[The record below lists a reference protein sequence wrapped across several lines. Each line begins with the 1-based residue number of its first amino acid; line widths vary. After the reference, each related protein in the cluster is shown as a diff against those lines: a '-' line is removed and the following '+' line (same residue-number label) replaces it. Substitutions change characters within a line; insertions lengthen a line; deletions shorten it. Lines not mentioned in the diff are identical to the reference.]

1 MSPATRTRAEGRV
14 RWHRGQSYMWR
25 DPVLPALREGGWD
38 PAGRT
43 LGSAEE
49 SGLYPTFRAS
59 HVLKGF
65 QVRRRG
71 GVMFENK

>member
-1 MSPATRTRAEGRV
+1 
-14 RWHRGQSYMWR
+14 MWWE
-25 DPVLPALREGGWD
+25 PVLPALREGGWD

-49 SGLYPTFRAS
+49 SGLHPTFRAS

-65 QVRRRG
+65 QVRRRD

>member
-1 MSPATRTRAEGRV
+1 M

-49 SGLYPTFRAS
+49 SGLHPTFRAS
-59 HVLKGF
+59 HVLVDEAGSCLS
-65 QVRRRG
+65 G
-71 GVMFENK
+71 GQDCIHWYVLGCL